1 MVKTIDAV
9 EQLSSKLGGLDSYR
23 RADRPRDP
31 ELLVI
36 NDRGLVD
43 AVQADADVV
52 PDVAGGDRDM
62 GLGGIAQHER
72 GGIGQLQ
79 GIAQLAARRRNAQ
92 AFVRDPDG
100 VVETAGHNLGQ
111 NAGAVVADAEAVGVD
126 LDANVRG
133 DAAGLAGVETVVDQL
148 FK

>member
-72 GGIGQLQ
+72 GGIGQLELCSNLVYQ
-79 GIAQLAARRRNAQ
+79 RGLIEVEEAAHRC
-92 AFVRDPDG
+92 
-100 VVETAGHNLGQ
+100 
-111 NAGAVVADAEAVGVD
+111 
-126 LDANVRG
+126 
-133 DAAGLAGVETVVDQL
+133 
-148 FK
+148 